1 MKLHYLIAIT
11 LFILCLFGGMC
22 WSAWYYSDKA
32 SREKA
37 RADSAEQQAEL
48 ANAITANVIK
58 AVNII
63 NAISEAN
70 QHAKQQI
77 ALESQRAQAD
87 IKVAVA
93 DDDCAHRA
101 VPAAAADRLRQYA
114 DSLREGSGGSASGK
128 PYR

>member
-1 MKLHYLIAIT
+1 MKLHYIIMIAVFIT
-11 LFILCLFGGMC
+11 CLFGGAC

-37 RADSAEQQAEL
+37 RADSAEHQAES

-70 QHAKQQI
+70 QNAKNEI

-93 DDDCAHRA
+93 NDDCARQP
-101 VPAAAADRLRQYA
+101 VPAAAADRLRKYA
-114 DSLREGSGGSASGK
+114 DSVRTGSGGTAAGQPDS
-128 PYR
+128 